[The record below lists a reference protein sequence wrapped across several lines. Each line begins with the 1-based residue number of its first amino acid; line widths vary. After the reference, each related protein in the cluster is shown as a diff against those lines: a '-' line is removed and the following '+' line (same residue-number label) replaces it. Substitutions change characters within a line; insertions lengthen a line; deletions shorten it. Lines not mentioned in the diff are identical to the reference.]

1 MKQSNHHNIKPTLRI
16 GKAGIT
22 DNTIKQAKEQLK
34 KMKIIKAK
42 FLPTAIKENK
52 KELIKELATRA
63 RAKVVHAVGFVV
75 VLERIK

>member
-1 MKQSNHHNIKPTLRI
+1 MKQSNHHNIRPTLRV

-22 DNTIKQAKEQLK
+22 DNTVKQAKEQLK
-34 KMKIIKAK
+34 KMKIIKVK

-52 KELIKELATRA
+52 KELAKELATRA
-63 RAKVVHAVGFVV
+63 RAKIVHAVGFVV